1 MPKQGTWLRTAT
13 IAAIAAA
20 SLSLPMLSVAQAD
33 QHVTQTHAT
42 KMHPKK
48 HAARSHPMRKQS
60 AVTHGELYGAA
71 PAVIPNAYGCTW
83 PYRNQVPPCMGTW
96 PQGDPNYHG
105 TRPGPLFDE

>member
-1 MPKQGTWLRTAT
+1 MPKQGISVRTAI

-20 SLSLPMLSVAQAD
+20 ALWLPMVSVAQAG
-33 QHVTQTHAT
+33 QQVETKHAA

-48 HAARSHPMRKQS
+48 HAARTHPMRKQS

-83 PYRNQVPPCMGTW
+83 PYHNQVPPCMGTW